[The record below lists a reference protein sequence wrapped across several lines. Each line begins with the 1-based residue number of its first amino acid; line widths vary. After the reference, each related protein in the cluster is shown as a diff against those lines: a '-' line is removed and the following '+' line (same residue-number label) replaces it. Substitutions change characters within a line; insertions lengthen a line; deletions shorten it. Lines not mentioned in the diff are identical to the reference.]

1 MSIEF
6 STWLLGLGG
15 YAGLFGA
22 LAVFYLYPNF
32 PRNYLPV
39 LFIVPLISAAGL
51 YTFFQALYLF
61 LWFTVKVLEAMLNEH
76 LTIILLSTT
85 FVGGQAV
92 LIGYVVYKNAF
103 VNNIVL
109 NNAAYEVEEEEGQ
122 EEAEELQPEE
132 YENADDEEEEEA
144 PADEEDSGADAD
156 NEEGTPTLN
165 SVPPITTNTPATGTP
180 VINASCVDCAD
191 DCTKCMP
198 GLISPQG
205 LISFDKLTGLSGEI
219 PVGVVCENGV
229 CRIDNTST
237 TAINTMLDMMNENVK
252 ID

>member
-1 MSIEF
+1 MSTEF

-32 PRNYLPV
+32 PRNYLPL
-39 LFIVPLISAAGL
+39 LFVVPVISAAAL
-51 YTFFQALYLF
+51 YAFFQVLYLV
-61 LWFTVKVLEAMLNEH
+61 LWFTVKVLESMLNEH

-109 NNAAYEVEEEEGQ
+109 NNAAYEVEEEEGE

-132 YENADDEEEEEA
+132 YEEA

-156 NEEGTPTLN
+156 NEEGNLN
-165 SVPPITTNTPATGTP
+165 SVPPITTNTPATGAP
-180 VINASCVDCAD
+180 VTDASCVDCAD

-219 PVGVVCENGV
+219 PVGVVCEDGV